1 MVLLKFLVLMDQ
13 ELDKLHHQ
21 TQVQLMEQDQDIK
34 LHHQT
39 IFKDINHILINIQ
52 NEIIYEQFIMIYKC
66 KFYFF

>member
-1 MVLLKFLVLMDQ
+1 MDQ

-39 IFKDINHILINIQ
+39 IFQDINHILINIQ